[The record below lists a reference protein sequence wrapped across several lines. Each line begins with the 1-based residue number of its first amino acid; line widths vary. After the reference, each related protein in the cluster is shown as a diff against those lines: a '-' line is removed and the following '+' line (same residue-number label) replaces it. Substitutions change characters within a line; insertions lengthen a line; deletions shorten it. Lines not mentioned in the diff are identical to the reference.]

1 MKARSSIPK
10 GRSLLSMV
18 PTPTTPLRAIL
29 DNLDKDPAT
38 DSFEDDLDETED
50 VTKEFEPY
58 HKGTDIEGQ

>member
-1 MKARSSIPK
+1 M
-10 GRSLLSMV
+10 L
-18 PTPTTPLRAIL
+18 TTPPLVIDHAHNSSQAIL